1 MVRRGSIDA
10 YHCEPCLPRKYF
22 TRSVSRSWADQSS
35 LATQPGDHVPLV
47 EEASRAQ
54 VPTPKSEAQDPI
66 SSVHED
72 NGQMV
77 SRLVDLI
84 TQFWSLVIQDEALP
98 LSQGQVDER
107 QGRPISPPTTVADDI
122 TSREECNDSLDPSP
136 EFDVVDEFPSGAGM
150 SDEEKLEA
158 RDCTPGPDDGTGQTT
173 FNLENLLLGEE
184 LKRLRVWKTAFSN
197 DDLDRLPFIKHE
209 VAQGVLKCLTGVANA
224 LIKGYSGRKALLK
237 SKNLANSLQDLINQ
251 IESEIPGA
259 RVEDDAMTDCDVAS
273 ITQGSTCT
281 VDGETPL
288 EALRFDIGRL
298 QMLSQSLRLGL
309 SNGIIVAASG

>member
-1 MVRRGSIDA
+1 MVRRGSIDT
-10 YHCEPCLPRKYF
+10 YHCEPCLPQKYF
-22 TRSVSRSWADQSS
+22 TRSVSRSCANQSS

-47 EEASRAQ
+47 EEVSRAQ
-54 VPTPKSEAQDPI
+54 VLTPESEVKDPI

-77 SRLVDLI
+77 SRLFGLI

-98 LSQGQVDER
+98 LSQGQDEAR
-107 QGRPISPPTTVADDI
+107 QGPVSPPTTVADDI
-122 TSREECNDSLDPSP
+122 TSREECSDSPNSSP
-136 EFDVVDEFPSGAGM
+136 EFDGVDELPSDAAI
-150 SDEEKLEA
+150 SDDEELEA
-158 RDCTPGPDDGTGQTT
+158 RDCTPGPRDGTNQTT

-209 VAQGVLKCLTGVANA
+209 VAQGVLKCLTGVANT
-224 LIKGYSGRKALLK
+224 LIKSYSERQALLK
-237 SKNLANSLQDLINQ
+237 SEDLAESLQHLIKQ
-251 IESEIPGA
+251 IESKISVA
-259 RVEDDAMTDCDVAS
+259 SVEDDAMTDCDGFS
-273 ITQGSTCT
+273 MTQGSTCT
-281 VDGETPL
+281 VEEETPL

-309 SNGIIVAASG
+309 SNGIIVTVNG

>member
-22 TRSVSRSWADQSS
+22 TRSVSRSCEDQLS

-47 EEASRAQ
+47 EEVPRAQ
-54 VPTPKSEAQDPI
+54 VLTPESEAQDPI
-66 SSVHED
+66 SSVNEE

-77 SRLVDLI
+77 SRLFDLI
-84 TQFWSLVIQDEALP
+84 TRFWSLVIQDEALP
-98 LSQGQVDER
+98 LSQGQDDER

-122 TSREECNDSLDPSP
+122 TSREECNDSPDPGP
-136 EFDVVDEFPSGAGM
+136 EFDGVDEFPSGAGM

-158 RDCTPGPDDGTGQTT
+158 RDCTPGPRDGTNQTT

-184 LKRLRVWKTAFSN
+184 LKRLRSQGERQALFKSG
-197 DDLDRLPFIKHE
+197 DLTESLQH
-209 VAQGVLKCLTGVANA
+209 
-224 LIKGYSGRKALLK
+224 LIK
-237 SKNLANSLQDLINQ
+237 Q
-251 IESEIPGA
+251 IESKISESS
-259 RVEDDAMTDCDVAS
+259 VEDDAMTDLDGFSV
-273 ITQGSTCT
+273 TQGSTCT
-281 VDGETPL
+281 VEEETPL

-309 SNGIIVAASG
+309 SNGIIVTTNE